1 MSLGRERT
9 VTANQKKCFAL
20 QGEPDTKRVTVNRG
34 NETIKIVELHE
45 GEITPI
51 CHTYAEEGTYR
62 VKLPNPEGIVSL
74 YLQEEVT
81 HFQKGNANNLNG
93 GNWTEEITN
102 YGELSESTKI
112 VEEETVP
119 TEEEPLSTEE
129 EETPPAEEEETPP
142 TEEEEMMQTMGIP
155 TPESCFTTTESGGNI
170 TITDYLV
177 GNEGCTTVVVIP
189 STIGEKPVTSI

>member
-1 MSLGRERT
+1 MKKSIVYLSLAVLFVSTLSTSVFVLAQETQSGEIKAPEEVSLGRERT

-93 GNWTEEITN
+93 GNWTEEITK
-102 YGELSESTKI
+102 YGELSESTEVSK
-112 VEEETVP
+112 EEALP
-119 TEEEPLSTEE
+119 TENFPYEGGTE
-129 EETPPAEEEETPP
+129 
-142 TEEEEMMQTMGIP
+142 
-155 TPESCFTTTESGGNI
+155 GGFGRRN
-170 TITDYLV
+170 
-177 GNEGCTTVVVIP
+177 
-189 STIGEKPVTSI
+189 